1 MARVR
6 GEVHFLWRLMLVP
19 LFLAYLKLFDAFD
32 FVFQIASVRF
42 IDYVWNFVL
51 LGVCF
56 LGLVML
62 IAANPRRRL
71 LAGIGMALVLSPLYL
86 EGLQD
91 GAYNFRTSVTGVQI
105 TNIPLNVISLAVF
118 FSGCSLKCR
127 FCQNFELSHHD
138 FGKKVSIQRL
148 RDIYLELISQ
158 GAQNID
164 LVNPTHYTR
173 AILESLKDGLP
184 VPVVWNTCG

>member
-6 GEVHFLWRLMLVP
+6 GEVHFLWRLLLVP
-19 LFLAYLKLFDAFD
+19 MFLAYLKLFDVFD
-32 FVFQIASVRF
+32 FVFHIASVRF

-56 LGLVML
+56 LGLVFL

-91 GAYNFRTSVTGVQI
+91 GAYNFKTAATGVQI
-105 TNIPLNVISLAVF
+105 TNIPLNAISLAVF
-118 FSGCSLKCR
+118 FSGCVWGLLMMR
-127 FCQNFELSHHD
+127 
-138 FGKKVSIQRL
+138 GPKKREWEKTVL
-148 RDIYLELISQ
+148 FLF
-158 GAQNID
+158 
-164 LVNPTHYTR
+164 
-173 AILESLKDGLP
+173 
-184 VPVVWNTCG
+184 